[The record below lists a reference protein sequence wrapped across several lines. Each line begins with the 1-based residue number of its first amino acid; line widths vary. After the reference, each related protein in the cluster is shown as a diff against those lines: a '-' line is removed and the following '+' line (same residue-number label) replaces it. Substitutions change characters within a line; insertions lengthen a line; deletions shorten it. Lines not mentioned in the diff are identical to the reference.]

1 MHPQSNL
8 QSNLQQINSSQ
19 NELLNVNRIEA
30 LKKLTRQLLR
40 EVQSLEESHT
50 PYARSSIRLS
60 EEVQRYEVDLIRCA
74 LARTSGNQR
83 RAARLLGIKAT
94 TLNSKIKRYNI
105 QP

>member
-8 QSNLQQINSSQ
+8 HGNLQINNSQ
-19 NELLNVNRIEA
+19 PEALSVNRIEA
-30 LKKLTRQLLR
+30 LKKLTSQLLR
-40 EVQSLEESHT
+40 EVQSLEQSHT
-50 PYARSSIRLS
+50 SQAKSVIRLS

-83 RAARLLGIKAT
+83 RAASLLGIKAT

>member
-1 MHPQSNL
+1 MRPQGYL
-8 QSNLQQINSSQ
+8 QAGEAPNAAANF
-19 NELLNVNRIEA
+19 NRIEA

-40 EVQSLEESHT
+40 EVQSLEESRT
-50 PYARSSIRLS
+50 DYAERSIRLS
-60 EEVQRYEVDLIRCA
+60 EEVQRFEVDLIRCA

-83 RAARLLGIKAT
+83 RAATLLGIKAT

>member
-1 MHPQSNL
+1 MQPQSNL
-8 QSNLQQINSSQ
+8 SLNGSQPGAVNSS
-19 NELLNVNRIEA
+19 RIEA
-30 LKKLTRQLLR
+30 LKKLTRALLR
-40 EVQSLEESHT
+40 EVQSLEAT
-50 PYARSSIRLS
+50 RMTYARSSIRLS
-60 EEVQRYEVDLIRCA
+60 EEVHRFEADLIRCA

>member
-1 MHPQSNL
+1 MRPQGYLQAGDAQNGAANL
-8 QSNLQQINSSQ
+8 
-19 NELLNVNRIEA
+19 NRIEA

-40 EVQSLEESHT
+40 EVQSLEASRT
-50 PYARSSIRLS
+50 GYAKRSIRLS
-60 EEVQRYEVDLIRCA
+60 EEVQRFEVDLIRCA

-83 RAARLLGIKAT
+83 RAATLLGIKAT

>member
-1 MHPQSNL
+1 MYPQSNL
-8 QSNLQQINSSQ
+8 QLGGPQDGAVI
-19 NELLNVNRIEA
+19 NRIEA

-40 EVQSLEESHT
+40 EVQSLEESRA
-50 PYARSSIRLS
+50 PYMKSNIRLT
-60 EEVQRYEVDLIRCA
+60 EEVQRFEVDLIRCA

-83 RAARLLGIKAT
+83 RAACLLGIKAT

>member
-8 QSNLQQINSSQ
+8 QSNLPINSPQ
-19 NELLNVNRIEA
+19 NDLVNVNRIEA

-40 EVQSLEESHT
+40 EVQSLEETHT
-50 PYARSSIRLS
+50 SYIKSSIRLT

-105 QP
+105 EP

>member
-1 MHPQSNL
+1 MRPQSNL
-8 QSNLQQINSSQ
+8 QLGVPQDGAVI
-19 NELLNVNRIEA
+19 NRIEA

-40 EVQSLEESHT
+40 EVQSLEEARA
-50 PYARSSIRLS
+50 PYAKSSIRLS
-60 EEVQRYEVDLIRCA
+60 EEVQRFEVDLIRCA

-83 RAARLLGIKAT
+83 CAACLLGIKAT